1 MIYAGK
7 CHTQVMLTY
16 SQHVCV
22 CVCVCGCSHLTALI
36 SLSLVTLALRP
47 PTLSSLRIT
56 DRSFWYASSGL
67 WNRLPAS
74 PCHPHPSLFKGR
86 YALPVTCK
94 PMYGLYL
101 RSIYASAFLDT
112 CIYSLYVQVL
122 KGSRVYTIHMYVCVF
137 DTDTYGQYIRVNF
150 STLVHVGCI
159 YGPCIRAIFTGS
171 DYRP

>member
-1 MIYAGK
+1 MS
-7 CHTQVMLTY
+7 HTSHASIQPA
-16 SQHVCV
+16 CV
-22 CVCVCGCSHLTALI
+22 CVGARISRHSFFISGRSRSSSAYLMLVKNYWPCSC
-36 SLSLVTLALRP
+36 
-47 PTLSSLRIT
+47 
-56 DRSFWYASSGL
+56 WYASPGL
-67 WNRLPAS
+67 WNCLPAS